1 MARRFKTMTDDE
13 RDREYSQRLERGLP
27 FIQSELPQFRPRDGE
42 NFIRI
47 VPPLEDDPL
56 AGAWGV
62 DLITHYIE
70 GHGWLL
76 SPKSLDASEHDPVD
90 DLIRELRKIDPELED
105 MVKTSRKT
113 VMHVLDFNADE
124 RVGVLKLWG
133 APPTLVDDFVKA
145 AKDKRS
151 GRTHS
156 LEDPDNGLPLSFD
169 KTGTSLQTRY
179 SAVQLERDPFPL
191 PDWVLDDVE
200 YFEDVLVVEE
210 PDDMAKIIDKIL
222 DGAQSGGGRSRRGG
236 RGRGRD
242 RDERPER
249 DEDDAPPPRRGRG
262 RGRDEEEDAPRGRGR
277 GRGRDAEEDAPRG
290 RGRGREAEEE
300 PRGRGRDREAEEEP
314 RGRGR
319 GRGRDRDEDDE
330 PRGRG
335 RGRGR
340 DRDEE
345 EDSVD
350 AVRDRVREQ
359 LDRDGDGDEDSGRGR
374 FRRDE
379 PDDNGEEEEH
389 DDPPPRTRTS
399 KKKGASGGRGSKKK
413 AASSRGSSR
422 REGRK

>member
-1 MARRFKTMTDDE
+1 MARRFKTMSDDE
-13 RDREYSQRLERGLP
+13 RDREYSSRLERGLP
-27 FIQSELPQFRPRDGE
+27 FIESELPQFRPRDGE

-47 VPPLEDDPL
+47 VPPLEDDDL

-62 DLITHYIE
+62 DVITHYIE

-76 SPKSLDASEHDPVD
+76 SPKSLDQTDHDPVD

-113 VMHVLDFNADE
+113 VMHILDFNADE
-124 RVGVLKLWG
+124 RDGVLKLWG

-169 KTGTSLQTRY
+169 KTGTGLQTRY

-191 PDWVLDDVE
+191 DDQIVDEIE
-200 YFEDVLVVEE
+200 YFGDVLIVESDE
-210 PDDMAKIIDKIL
+210 DMRKIIDKIL
-222 DGAQSGGGRSRRGG
+222 DGAQSGGGRSSRRGG

-242 RDERPER
+242 RDDDKRDTR
-249 DEDDAPPPRRGRG
+249 DEDDAPPPRRGRD
-262 RGRDEEEDAPRGRGR
+262 RDEEPED
-277 GRGRDAEEDAPRG
+277 
-290 RGRGREAEEE
+290 
-300 PRGRGRDREAEEEP
+300 EP

-319 GRGRDRDEDDE
+319 GRGRGRDEEDE

-340 DRDEE
+340 DEEDEPRGRGRGRGRGRDEDE
-345 EDSVD
+345 GGVD
-350 AVRDRVREQ
+350 AVRSRVREQ
-359 LDRDGDGDEDSGRGR
+359 LDRDGEADEDTGRGG

-379 PDDNGEEEEH
+379 PDDNGEEEPE
-389 DDPPPRTRTS
+389 DPPPRT
-399 KKKGASGGRGSKKK
+399 RGSKKK
-413 AASSRGSSR
+413 AASSGRGSKKKAAGKRGSSR
-422 REGRK
+422 RSSRK

>member
-13 RDREYSQRLERGLP
+13 RDREYNQRLERGLP
-27 FIQSELPQFRPRDGE
+27 FIESELPQFRPRDGD
-42 NFIRI
+42 NYIRI
-47 VPPLEDDPL
+47 VPPLEDDEL

-62 DLITHYIE
+62 DVITHYIE

-76 SPKSLDASEHDPVD
+76 SPKSIDSTDHDPVD

-113 VMHVLDFNADE
+113 VMHILDFNADE
-124 RVGVLKLWG
+124 RDGVLKLWG

-169 KTGTSLQTRY
+169 KTGTGLQTRY

-191 PDWVLDDVE
+191 DDQVVDEIE
-200 YFEDVLVVEE
+200 YFGDVLKVES
-210 PDDMAKIIDKIL
+210 PDDMRKIIDNIL
-222 DGAQSGGGRSRRGG
+222 DGAQSGGGRSRRSGGG

-242 RDERPER
+242 RDERDER
-249 DEDDAPPPRRGRG
+249 DEGDAPPPRRGRG
-262 RGRDEEEDAPRGRGR
+262 RGRDEEEEEPRGRGR
-277 GRGRDAEEDAPRG
+277 GRGRARDEE
-290 RGRGREAEEE
+290 
-300 PRGRGRDREAEEEP
+300 EEEP

-319 GRGRDRDEDDE
+319 GRGRDRDEEDE

-340 DRDEE
+340 GNGEDE
-345 EDSVD
+345 DGGVD
-350 AVRDRVREQ
+350 AVRSRVREQ
-359 LDRDGDGDEDSGRGR
+359 LDRDGEEDESGRGR

-379 PDDNGEEEEH
+379 PDDNGEEEEEA
-389 DDPPPRTRTS
+389 PPPRKRGGS
-399 KKKGASGGRGSKKK
+399 KKKAASSGRGSKKK
-413 AASSRGSSR
+413 AAGGRGSSR
-422 REGRK
+422 RTSRK

>member
-27 FIQSELPQFRPRDGE
+27 FIESDLPQFRPRDGE

-47 VPPLEDDPL
+47 VPPLEDDSL

-70 GHGWLL
+70 GHGWML
-76 SPKSLDASEHDPVD
+76 SPKSLDANEHDPVD

-113 VMHVLDFNADE
+113 VMHLLDFNADE
-124 RVGVLKLWG
+124 RDGVLKLWG

-156 LEDPDNGLPLSFD
+156 LEDPDNGLPISFD
-169 KTGTSLQTRY
+169 KTGTGLQTRY
-179 SAVQLERDPFPL
+179 AAVQLERDPFPL
-191 PDWVLDDVE
+191 ADYILDEIE
-200 YFEDVLVVEE
+200 YFEDVLKVDSPEE
-210 PDDMAKIIDKIL
+210 MQKIIDKIL

-249 DEDDAPPPRRGRG
+249 DDQDAPPPRKGRG
-262 RGRDEEEDAPRGRGR
+262 RDRDEEEDAPRGRGR

-290 RGRGREAEEE
+290 RGRGRDRDEEE
-300 PRGRGRDREAEEEP
+300 DAP
-314 RGRGR
+314 RGR
-319 GRGRDRDEDDE
+319 GRGRDRDEQEDE

-340 DRDEE
+340 DRDEG
-345 EDSVD
+345 EDTVD

-359 LDRDGDGDEDSGRGR
+359 LDRDGEGDEDSGRGS

-379 PDDNGEEEEH
+379 PDQNGEEE
-389 DDPPPRTRTS
+389 DGGDPPPRTRS
-399 KKKGASGGRGSKKK
+399 GKKKGTSGGRGSKKK
-413 AASSRGSSR
+413 AATSRGSSR
-422 REGRK
+422 RGGRK

>member
-13 RDREYSQRLERGLP
+13 RDREYNQRLERGLP
-27 FIQSELPQFRPRDGE
+27 FIESDLPQFRPRDGD
-42 NFIRI
+42 NYIRI
-47 VPPLEDDPL
+47 VPPLEDDDL

-62 DLITHYIE
+62 DVICHYIE
-70 GHGWLL
+70 GHGWML
-76 SPKSLDASEHDPVD
+76 SPKSLDQTEHDPVD

-105 MVKTSRKT
+105 IVKTSRKT
-113 VMHVLDFNADE
+113 VMHILDFNADE
-124 RVGVLKLWG
+124 RDGVLKLYA

-156 LEDPDNGLPLSFD
+156 LEDPDNGLPISFN
-169 KTGTSLQTRY
+169 KTGSGLLTRY
-179 SAVQLERDPFPL
+179 AAVQLERDPFPL
-191 PDWVLDDVE
+191 EDYILDDIE
-200 YFEDVLVVEE
+200 YFEDVLKVESE
-210 PDDMAKIIDKIL
+210 DDMRKQIDKIL
-222 DGAQSGGGRSRRGG
+222 DGAQSGGGRARRGG

-249 DEDDAPPPRRGRG
+249 DEGDAPPPRRGRG
-262 RGRDEEEDAPRGRGR
+262 RDREEEEEPRGRGR

-290 RGRGREAEEE
+290 RGRGR
-300 PRGRGRDREAEEEP
+300 
-314 RGRGR
+314 
-319 GRGRDRDEDDE
+319 DRDEQEDE

-345 EDSVD
+345 PEDEPRGRGRGRGRDRDEPEDTVD

-359 LDRDGDGDEDSGRGR
+359 LDRDGEGDEDNGRGS

-379 PDDNGEEEEH
+379 RDENGEEE
-389 DDPPPRTRTS
+389 DAPPPRTK
-399 KKKGASGGRGSKKK
+399 KKKGASGGRGGKKK
-413 AASSRGSSR
+413 TASSRGSSR
-422 REGRK
+422 RSSRK